1 MLDSAN
7 ALLELNA
14 DVGAQ
19 ALNNGTPL
27 HLAAKG
33 GHSSTIQALVI
44 SGAALDAKDKQGRVA
59 LCFAANLG
67 HTEAVRMLLLL
78 GANGHV
84 VDEKD
89 QEPIEY
95 ARQGL
100 HAPVEDVLKRWAEA
114 EMHKLQGNTHFKKGE
129 HAEAVESYTQCLSTF
144 PDLIVPLSNRAM
156 AYISLKQWAEAEA
169 DCTTCLHHHSKHVKA
184 LYRRA
189 TARHKQG
196 RGLEARE
203 DLVSLLKIDSQNKQA
218 AKLLEELIKA

>member
-1 MLDSAN
+1 VN
-7 ALLELNA
+7 ALLGLNA

-33 GHSSTIQALVI
+33 GHSSTIQALVV
-44 SGAALDAKDKQGRVA
+44 SGAVSDAKDKRGRVA

-84 VDEKD
+84 TDEKD
-89 QEPIEY
+89 QGPHVY

-100 HAPVEDVLKRWAEA
+100 HTSVEEVLERWAEA
-114 EMHKLQGNTHFKKGE
+114 EVHKLQGNAHFKKGE
-129 HAEAVESYTQCLSTF
+129 HAEAVESYTQCLNTF

-156 AYISLKQWAEAEA
+156 AFLSLKRWAEAEA
-169 DCTTCLHHHSKHVKA
+169 DCTACLHHHSKHVKA

-189 TARHKQG
+189 TARQQQG
-196 RGLEARE
+196 RCLEARE